1 MERRSDMK
9 RQLAVWVVAAFLAGG
24 IQLFPGQETDP
35 AGAGIDFIGRAG
47 EMVGHFFA
55 GDDMSAGRHFDETMN
70 KAAPPEMLKM
80 IREGLAKQ
88 VGEFKETAGA
98 RMERN
103 GGYVLIYIA
112 CVFEKATLD
121 ARVVFNADGD
131 IAGLNFVPHLESTE
145 YRTPA
150 YARTDAFRETE
161 VEVGHGEWVLPGTLA
176 MPLGQGSF
184 PAVILVHGSG
194 PNDRDETIG
203 PNRPFK
209 DLAWGLAS
217 RGIAVL
223 RYDKRTKVHRQKI
236 VMNPDLA
243 SRLTV
248 FEETVEDALAAA
260 ALLRRTDGIDPSR
273 VYILGHSLGGML
285 IPRIAAADKQTA
297 GFIILAGLTRPLPET
312 MLQQTRYILALRGTI
327 SEEEKAHLA
336 EMEKQI
342 SRINAL
348 DPAKDIPGERIM
360 NAFPAYWL
368 DLRGYDPPAEIIN
381 DVRPLFILQGGR
393 DYQVT
398 KKDFENW
405 KKDLEEREK
414 TAFKLYPKCNHLF
427 MEGEGLSTPN
437 EYLYTAGHVA
447 EDVIADIADWI
458 AGIQKSSRPISRSAR

>member
-1 MERRSDMK
+1 MK
-9 RQLAVWVVAAFLAGG
+9 KLFTIGAAACLLCGMQISA
-24 IQLFPGQETDP
+24 GQEATTDET
-35 AGAGIDFIGRAG
+35 GIDRIERAG

-55 GDDMSAGRHFDETMN
+55 GDDISAGRHFDETMK

-88 VGEFKETAGA
+88 VGAFKELTGS
-98 RMERN
+98 RLERS
-103 GGYVLIYIA
+103 GGYVIVYVA

-121 ARVVFNADGD
+121 ARIVFNADGD
-131 IAGLNFVPHLESTE
+131 IAGLNFVPHVESTE

-150 YARTDAFRETE
+150 YAWTDAFQETE
-161 VEVGHGEWVLPGTLA
+161 VEVGHGEWALQGTLS
-176 MPLGQGSF
+176 MPLGPGPF
-184 PAVILVHGSG
+184 PAVVLVHGSG

-209 DLAWGLAS
+209 DIAWGLAS

-223 RYDKRTKVHRQKI
+223 RYDKRTKVHGPKI

-260 ALLRRTDGIDPSR
+260 ALLRRTNGIDPSR

-285 IPRIAAADKQTA
+285 IPRIAAGDDRTA
-297 GFIILAGLTRPLPET
+297 GFIVLAGLTRPLPET
-312 MLQQTRYILALRGTI
+312 ILEQTRYILALKGTL
-327 SEEEKAHLA
+327 SEEEKTHLA
-336 EMEKQI
+336 EMEEQI
-342 SRINAL
+342 ARINTL

-360 NAFPAYWL
+360 GAFPAYWL
-368 DLRGYDPPAEIIN
+368 DLRGYDPPAEIRN
-381 DVRPLFILQGGR
+381 DGRPLFILQGGR

-398 KKDFENW
+398 RKDFENW
-405 KKDLEEREK
+405 KKGLEGREK
-414 TAFKLYPKCNHLF
+414 TAFKLYPKGNHLF
-427 MEGEGLSTPN
+427 MEGEGLITPN

-447 EDVIADIADWI
+447 EEVIDDIADWI
-458 AGIQKSSRPISRSAR
+458 ANR